1 MATIQAK
8 NNWNFTD
15 DDITALRDLA
25 AGLEPLEL
33 AIKKLGSKG
42 NSITI
47 LSVLYSLRNGQLLIN
62 LSLGMN
68 LIGAEC
74 VYEYCLDMFKKLNS
88 SIARKLEQKFLRRL
102 GERRHPKLV
111 HLILFLKNP
120 SYWDKEKDFLGF
132 RIQKRKMKTLATDFV
147 KRLFPED
154 VTQNSSMEFAHDQDG
169 DMTFF
174 EPSESNESPA
184 LTNAETLEV
193 RLDEIL

>member
-88 SIARKLEQKFLRRL
+88 SISRKLEQKFLRRL

-111 HLILFLKNP
+111 HSILFLKN
-120 SYWDKEKDFLGF
+120 
-132 RIQKRKMKTLATDFV
+132 QM
-147 KRLFPED
+147 
-154 VTQNSSMEFAHDQDG
+154 
-169 DMTFF
+169 
-174 EPSESNESPA
+174 
-184 LTNAETLEV
+184 
-193 RLDEIL
+193 

>member
-62 LSLGMN
+62 LS
-68 LIGAEC
+68 
-74 VYEYCLDMFKKLNS
+74 
-88 SIARKLEQKFLRRL
+88 
-102 GERRHPKLV
+102 PK
-111 HLILFLKNP
+111 HHA
-120 SYWDKEKDFLGF
+120 
-132 RIQKRKMKTLATDFV
+132 QLATRCF
-147 KRLFPED
+147 
-154 VTQNSSMEFAHDQDG
+154 
-169 DMTFF
+169 
-174 EPSESNESPA
+174 
-184 LTNAETLEV
+184 
-193 RLDEIL
+193 